1 MPRTAQ
7 SSPRIEGEDELCRWR
22 GRIGVAKFGLI
33 GLRSLGLIMAALVG
47 VAWLSER
54 EPRTNGAHRHL
65 LPGEPGG
72 GSRSLAVCPDGG
84 KIATIDCRGHLAL
97 WHTDGGW
104 WSEKLFELGGD
115 AYPSAFSP
123 DGRFLAGG
131 GESVGLCEL
140 GPAGAVKV
148 LRLPFAGVRAM
159 AFSPDSKTL
168 AAALIRSGD
177 IVLWDLTEGRQRA
190 TMKTGASS
198 AMSIAFSPDG
208 RYLATGSNGLI
219 GSFTV
224 WNLET
229 GERTLRIN
237 GNFGPVRGLAF
248 SRDGTSIATA
258 GVYERCVRLWDAKT
272 GRLLRSLAGHK
283 MGTTGV
289 AFSPDGTILAT
300 VGNDGMGRLW
310 KIATGELQDVLDGH
324 AMSLQGVAFSPDG
337 LTLAAIAIGDNDVRM
352 WDMNAG

>member
-7 SSPRIEGEDELCRWR
+7 RSPRIEGEDELCRWR

-54 EPRTNGAHRHL
+54 EPHTDGAHRQL
-65 LPGEPGG
+65 LTGEPGG
-72 GSRSLAVCPDGG
+72 GTVSLAVSPDGE
-84 KIATIDCRGHLAL
+84 KIATTDFRGHLAL

-104 WSEKLFELGGD
+104 WSEKVIELGGY
-115 AYPSAFSP
+115 AYTSAFSP

-131 GESVGLCEL
+131 GESVALCEL

-148 LRLPFAGVRAM
+148 LRLPFAGVRAL

-168 AAALIRSGD
+168 AVTSLLSGD

-190 TMKTGASS
+190 TLKTGASC
-198 AMSIAFSPDG
+198 AMCIAFSPDG
-208 RYLATGSNGLI
+208 RCLAAGSNGLI

-224 WNLET
+224 WNLAT
-229 GERTLRIN
+229 GECTLRIN
-237 GNFGPVRGLAF
+237 GDFGPVRGLAF

-258 GVYERCVRLWDAKT
+258 AVYERYVRLWDAKT

-310 KIATGELQDVLDGH
+310 KIATGELQDILDGQ
-324 AMSLQGVAFSPDG
+324 AMSLQSVVFSPDG

-352 WDMNAG
+352 WDMNSG

>member
-1 MPRTAQ
+1 MPRTNQ
-7 SSPRIEGEDELCRWR
+7 RSPRIEGKDELGRWR

-33 GLRSLGLIMAALVG
+33 SLRSLGLIIAALVG

-54 EPRTNGAHRHL
+54 EPHTDGAHRQL
-65 LPGEPGG
+65 LTGDPGG
-72 GSRSLAVCPDGG
+72 GGRSLAVSPDGQ
-84 KIATIDCRGHLAL
+84 KIATTDYQGHLTL
-97 WHTDGGW
+97 WYTDGGW
-104 WSEKLFELGGD
+104 WSENLIELGGY
-115 AYPSAFSP
+115 AYTSAFSP
-123 DGRFLAGG
+123 DGRFLAAG
-131 GESVGLCEL
+131 GESVALWEL
-140 GPAGAVKV
+140 GPGGAVKAV
-148 LRLPFAGVRAM
+148 RLPFAGVRAL

-168 AAALIRSGD
+168 AATFLGSGE

-190 TMKTGASS
+190 TLKIGAPSI
-198 AMSIAFSPDG
+198 MTIAFSPDG

-224 WNLET
+224 WNLAN
-229 GERTLRIN
+229 GACTLRIN
-237 GNFGPVRGLAF
+237 GDFGPVRGLAF

-258 GVYERCVRLWDAKT
+258 GVYERYVRLWDAKT
-272 GRLLRSLAGHK
+272 GRLLRSLAGHT

-310 KIATGELQDVLDGH
+310 NIATGELLNTIDGQ
-324 AMSLQGVAFSPDG
+324 ATSLQSVAFSRDG

>member
-1 MPRTAQ
+1 MPRAAQ
-7 SSPRIEGEDELCRWR
+7 RSPRIEGEDELCRWR
-22 GRIGVAKFGLI
+22 GRSGVAKFGLI
-33 GLRSLGLIMAALVG
+33 SLRSLGLIMAALVG
-47 VAWLSER
+47 VAWLPER
-54 EPRTNGAHRHL
+54 DPHAGGAHGQL
-65 LPGEPGG
+65 LTGEPGG
-72 GSRSLAVCPDGG
+72 GGRSIALSPDGE
-84 KIATIDCRGHLAL
+84 KIATTDFKGHLTL

-104 WSEKLFELGGD
+104 WSEKLIELGGY
-115 AYPSAFSP
+115 AYTSAFSP

-131 GESVGLCEL
+131 GESVALCEL
-140 GPAGAVKV
+140 GPGGAVKA

-168 AAALIRSGD
+168 AATFLRSSE

-190 TMKTGASS
+190 ILKTGVP
-198 AMSIAFSPDG
+198 SIMIIDFSPDG
-208 RYLATGSNGLI
+208 RYLAAGSNGLI

-224 WNLET
+224 WKLAT
-229 GERTLRIN
+229 GECTLRVN
-237 GNFGPVRGLAF
+237 GDFGPVRGLAF
-248 SRDGTSIATA
+248 SRDGTSIATS
-258 GVYERCVRLWDAKT
+258 GVYERYVRLWDAKT

-310 KIATGELQDVLDGH
+310 KIATGELLDTLDGE
-324 AMSLQGVAFSPDG
+324 AMSLQSVAFSPDG
-337 LTLAAIAIGDNDVRM
+337 FTLAAVAIGDNDVRI